1 MFMLGFCAPLG
12 VGHATSTWTAQRGT
26 SFSTLAARRHL
37 SSAPVFVVHS
47 DDTRR
52 TSGQRRNGRG
62 ARAPIVAVRDEA
74 IESGQAMRDEL
85 DRLTNERKELA
96 AQTEENLRVMNEQL
110 AALMAQVREE
120 FGMPAVSD
128 LSEDDADSSTST
140 ASPSASNST
149 TVSSSSTSSET
160 AAETAEESASSS
172 SSSSSSEAD
181 EPYMDPKDFGY
192 ESTAGWQ
199 VLAESLQLPNL
210 DDDGKI
216 EMKIQCDTNGCTYI
230 ERRATD
236 DESSGA
242 AEVLEKNFSGVRSKF
257 IVSGSG
263 YRVGFDPD
271 ASKSC
276 CALLGGG
283 GDSSATAWT
292 VSLSFEEMRHFK
304 RLVQSLQKRMD
315 HIGSREEDM
324 PAKDSAVLRRSADG
338 LFNIRI
344 SRAALDCSVE
354 HESKLVWT
362 QAIGQPVLGQY
373 CIRAIFTEGRKA
385 ELFWPPDVIPNLL
398 PALNKVRIE

>member
-1 MFMLGFCAPLG
+1 MLGFCAPLG
-12 VGHATSTWTAQRGT
+12 VGHATSAWTPQQGT
-26 SFSTLAARRHL
+26 SSACAALRHL
-37 SSAPVFVVHS
+37 SSSPVFVVRG
-47 DDTRR
+47 DDARR
-52 TSGQRRNGRG
+52 KSSSGQRRNGR
-62 ARAPIVAVRDEA
+62 AATAPVVAAMDEA
-74 IESGQAMRDEL
+74 IESGQATRDEL
-85 DRLTNERKELA
+85 NRLTNERKELA
-96 AQTEENLRVMNEQL
+96 AQSEENLRVMNEQL

-128 LSEDDADSSTST
+128 LSEDDSDSSSSTST
-140 ASPSASNST
+140 ASASASPSSSSS
-149 TVSSSSTSSET
+149 SSSSTSEAA
-160 AAETAEESASSS
+160 AAEEAAAAST
-172 SSSSSSEAD
+172 SSSEAD

-216 EMKIQCDTNGCTYI
+216 EMKIQCDTNGCTHI

-236 DESSGA
+236 DDSGA
-242 AEVLEKNFSGVRSKF
+242 DVLEKNFSGVRSKL
-257 IVSGSG
+257 IVSGAG

-283 GDSSATAWT
+283 GDSAATAWT